1 MIGVVI
7 AVLAG
12 VLLWLLL
19 APPSTGR
26 GRGRGRGRM
35 AESRLD
41 EETVAAEQ
49 EVRDLDALATPEDDD
64 DELTDWGPGAPKQ
77 RR

>member
-7 AVLAG
+7 AVLAW

-19 APPSTGR
+19 APPSKGHL
-26 GRGRGRGRM
+26 
-35 AESRLD
+35 AEPRLD

-49 EVRDLDALATPEDDD
+49 EVRDLDALTTPEDAD
-64 DELTDWGPGAPKQ
+64 DELPDWGPGVPKQ

>member
-19 APPSTGR
+19 APPSR
-26 GRGRGRGRM
+26 GRL
-35 AESRLD
+35 AEPTLD
-41 EETVAAEQ
+41 EDTVAAEQ
-49 EVRDLDALATPEDDD
+49 EVRELGALATPEDAD
-64 DELTDWGPGAPKQ
+64 DELHDWGPGAPKH

>member
-12 VLLWLLL
+12 VLLFLLL
-19 APPSTGR
+19 APPSSARRRTV
-26 GRGRGRGRM
+26 
-35 AESRLD
+35 ESRLD
-41 EETVAAEQ
+41 EETVASEQ
-49 EVRDLDALATPEDDD
+49 EMRDLDALTTPENADG
-64 DELTDWGPGAPKQ
+64 ELPDWGPGAPKQ

>member
-49 EVRDLDALATPEDDD
+49 EVRDLDALATPEDAD

>member
-12 VLLWLLL
+12 VLLWLLV
-19 APPSTGR
+19 APPSKGR
-26 GRGRGRGRM
+26 GPTTE
-35 AESRLD
+35 ARLD

-49 EVRDLDALATPEDDD
+49 EVRDLGALTTPEDAD
-64 DELTDWGPGAPKQ
+64 DELPDWGPGAPKQ

>member
-12 VLLWLLL
+12 VLLFLLL
-19 APPSTGR
+19 APPSRARRRT
-26 GRGRGRGRM
+26 
-35 AESRLD
+35 AVSRLD
-41 EETVAAEQ
+41 EETIASEE
-49 EVRDLDALATPEDDD
+49 EVRDLGALTTPEDADG
-64 DELTDWGPGAPKQ
+64 ELPDWGPGAPKQ

>member
-1 MIGVVI
+1 MIGVVS

-19 APPSTGR
+19 APPST
-26 GRGRGRGRM
+26 GRGRGRM

-49 EVRDLDALATPEDDD
+49 EVRDLDALATPEDAD

>member
-12 VLLWLLL
+12 VLLFLLL
-19 APPSTGR
+19 APPSSARRRTV
-26 GRGRGRGRM
+26 
-35 AESRLD
+35 ESRLG
-41 EETVAAEQ
+41 EETVASEQ
-49 EVRDLDALATPEDDD
+49 EMRDLDALTTPEDADG
-64 DELTDWGPGAPKQ
+64 ELPDWGPGAPKQ